1 MASVLLVSYP
11 GYPSTPAHL
20 VSNNLL
26 ANMAG
31 AVTAGGHDA
40 AVADYGTV
48 SMMRRLFP
56 EALSETL
63 KPLAAR
69 MKEGG
74 GAPDPDQ
81 LAGLMQLADRLDEH
95 QAATGRQVALELAEQ
110 ARRLGAALVVLEL
123 SDGDGYAGSV
133 TIAEAVREKLPD
145 VHIAAVGRKA
155 AWFREIILQSA
166 PAFDTIVFGDPEISI
181 VDLLEVAQGKRS
193 VGSVPGIVYRTADG
207 TAETERDDTT
217 PLDQFSPAVYDAA
230 VYPAMAGDEKIKLAI
245 VIDSRG
251 CPNRCAFC
259 VHPMEDGG
267 RQRVAPVG
275 HIVDTMDALQ
285 RQHGISVFRFGGS
298 STPGALSHQVATEI
312 LERGLKVEY
321 NSFGHFRSCTPEHFR
336 TMAASGLYSLFF
348 GLESGSQE
356 ILDRACHKGIKLDQV
371 ERAVKA
377 AQAAGIFAATSM
389 IVPMPFDT
397 EQTLAESR
405 EFITRLR
412 PDAVPLQFPGVFP
425 GTPWIE
431 RPDDYQIKFDD
442 PGTYLR
448 ESLDYKIKLL
458 FPPQFWQPLPYTING
473 MRFAEFTAVTM
484 RFAAELEGAGILTN
498 FSHTLAAIA
507 RSAGMEP
514 RMLRDAAQLW
524 CVTGDAEAM
533 GGMVARANSA
543 IVRR

>member
-20 VSNNLL
+20 VTNNLL

-31 AVTAGGHDA
+31 AVIAAGHDA
-40 AVADYGTV
+40 AIADYGTV

-56 EALSETL
+56 EPLSETL
-63 KPLAAR
+63 KPLAAGMR
-69 MKEGG
+69 EGG
-74 GAPDPDQ
+74 GAPDPNQ
-81 LAGLMQLADRLDEH
+81 LAGLVQLADRLDEH
-95 QAATGRQVALELAEQ
+95 QAATGRQVAVELAEQ
-110 ARRLGAALVVLEL
+110 AQRLGASLVVLEL
-123 SDGDGYAGSV
+123 SDGDSYAGSV
-133 TIAEAVREKLPD
+133 TIAEAIRERLPE
-145 VHIAAVGRKA
+145 VHIAGVGRKA

-166 PAFDTIVFGDPEISI
+166 PAFDTVVFGDPEMAV
-181 VDLLEVAQGKRS
+181 VDLLEVAEGKRAL
-193 VGSVPGIVYRTADG
+193 GSVPGIVYRTADG
-207 TAETERDDTT
+207 TAETGRDDST
-217 PLDQFSPAVYDAA
+217 PLEQFAPAVYDAA
-230 VYPAMAGDEKIKLAI
+230 VYPAMADDEKIKLAI
-245 VIDSRG
+245 VTDSRG

-267 RQRVAPVG
+267 RQRVAPAE
-275 HIVDTMDALQ
+275 HIVDTMDMLQ
-285 RQHGISVFRFGGS
+285 REHGISVFRFGGS
-298 STPGALSHQVATEI
+298 STPGELMHQVAEEI
-312 LERGLKVEY
+312 LARGLHIEY
-321 NSFGHFRSCTPEHFR
+321 NSFGHFRSCTPDHFQ
-336 TMAASGLYSLFF
+336 TIADSGLYSLFF

-356 ILDRACHKGIKLDQV
+356 ILDRACHKGIRLEQV
-371 ERAVKA
+371 EQTVKA

-431 RPDDYQIKFDD
+431 RPEEYQIKFDN
-442 PGTYLR
+442 PATYLR

-514 RMLRDAAQLW
+514 HMLRDASQLW
-524 CVTGDAEAM
+524 FVTGDAEAM

>member
-31 AVTAGGHDA
+31 AAIAAGHDA
-40 AVADYGTV
+40 AIADYGTV

-56 EALSETL
+56 EQLSETL

-69 MKEGG
+69 MKAGG

-95 QAATGRQVALELAEQ
+95 QAATGRQVAAELAEQ
-110 ARRLGAALVVLEL
+110 AQWLGASLVVLEL
-123 SDGDGYAGSV
+123 SDGDGYSGSV
-133 TIAEAVREKLPD
+133 TIAEAIRERLPG
-145 VHIAAVGRKA
+145 VHIAGVGRKA
-155 AWFREIILQSA
+155 AWFREIVLEDA
-166 PAFDTIVFGDPEISI
+166 PAFDTIIFGDPEIA
-181 VDLLEVAQGKRS
+181 VLDLLEVAGGKRS
-193 VGSVPGIVYRTADG
+193 VDSVPGIVHWTASG
-207 TAETERDDTT
+207 TAQTERDDAT
-217 PLDQFSPAVYDAA
+217 PLDQLAVGIYSPDI
-230 VYPAMAGDEKIKLAI
+230 YPVMAGDDKIKLAI
-245 VIDSRG
+245 VTDSRG

-267 RQRVAPVG
+267 RQRRAPAA
-275 HIVDTMDALQ
+275 HIVNTIEAIQ
-285 RQHGISVFRFGGS
+285 RDYGISVFRFGGS
-298 STPGALSHQVATEI
+298 STPGELMHQVAEEI
-312 LERGLKVEY
+312 LARGLKVEY
-321 NSFGHFRSCTPEHFR
+321 NSFGHFRSCSPEHFK
-336 TMAASGLYSLFF
+336 TIAASGLYSLFF

-356 ILDRACHKGIKLDQV
+356 ILDRACHKGIRLEQV
-371 ERAVKA
+371 EQAVKA
-377 AQAAGIFAATSM
+377 AQEAGIFAATSM

-425 GTPWIE
+425 GTPWIQ
-431 RPDDYQIKFDD
+431 RPEDYQIEFANPD
-442 PGTYLR
+442 TYLR

-514 RMLRDAAQLW
+514 RALRDAAQLW
-524 CVTGDAEAM
+524 FVTGDAEAM
-533 GGMVARANSA
+533 GGMVARANAA
-543 IVRR
+543 IVKG